1 MKWRTS
7 ALIFIGI
14 LIASCVTL
22 IIFNFFTDTKE
33 PIKETKVIDSIVN
46 FPYILEDRDYL
57 IYQDE
62 FTKLKSNL
70 ESDSVVLEEYAQ
82 SIAKLFIIDLY
93 TLDNKLNKY
102 DVGGAEFFID
112 ELKENYKLKVEDT
125 LYKYL
130 KDNTYGDR
138 SQVLPIVNSIE
149 VKKVEESQYNYNNQK
164 YDSYI
169 IDLEWTYEVEN
180 NYDTKATITIININK
195 VLYIAEA
202 TN

>member
-195 VLYIAEA
+195 VLYIAEV